1 MSIHTDTQCYERWLG
16 KQCTVDKAALKQKH
30 KRMCEDAF
38 VFLRA
43 TYYRWARKIDD
54 WCPELHDAPHVLAI
68 GDLHTENY
76 GTWRDGQGRLVWGVN
91 DFDEAASMPYA
102 LDLVRLATSAA
113 LAPRRL
119 LPANDTCAAI
129 LYGYRKGLD
138 DPRPMLLEEHGA
150 WMREHAVCTRR
161 KCDAFWEKVAKFR
174 RDKPPA
180 DVEAR
185 LQKSLPEGASIRR
198 FCTRAVGGGGL
209 GRPRHLVLA
218 EWRGGQILHEAK
230 ALVPSAWDWARGRSS
245 NSSVLL
251 DPARGRYRSPDPF
264 FDTKGKFI
272 YRRIAPDSRKIELGD
287 SPGRHLSRE
296 VLRAMGLD
304 LAAIHAAHPKAEK
317 IKADLKTRP
326 PNWLTTASEKA
337 AEGVRRDFKRWRT
350 P

>member
-1 MSIHTDTQCYERWLG
+1 MSIHIDTQCYERRLG

-91 DFDEAASMPYA
+91 DFDEAASMPYV

-119 LPANDTCAAI
+119 LPANETCRAI
-129 LYGYRKGLD
+129 LEGYRGGLD
-138 DPRPMLLEEHGA
+138 DPRPMLLEENGA
-150 WMREHAVCTRR
+150 WMRDLAVCTRR

-185 LQKSLPEGASIRR
+185 LQKTSARCEYQALLHPSRRRRGSWSAASPCSRGMARR
-198 FCTRAVGGGGL
+198 ADSSRGQSACSVGVGL
-209 GRPRHLVLA
+209 GARP
-218 EWRGGQILHEAK
+218 IL
-230 ALVPSAWDWARGRSS
+230 
-245 NSSVLL
+245 
-251 DPARGRYRSPDPF
+251 
-264 FDTKGKFI
+264 
-272 YRRIAPDSRKIELGD
+272 
-287 SPGRHLSRE
+287 
-296 VLRAMGLD
+296 
-304 LAAIHAAHPKAEK
+304 
-317 IKADLKTRP
+317 
-326 PNWLTTASEKA
+326 
-337 AEGVRRDFKRWRT
+337 
-350 P
+350 